1 MTKSSAAILAGAG
14 LRAGLG
20 AGDGVGVPLGVP
32 LGVALEVASGVAAGV
47 GSGVA
52 SGAAP
57 GTSWKG
63 LRRIA
68 SFLLLLGLAGCSS
81 LLHSDAPP
89 VQVYTLRAAAAPAD
103 GRADPPAA
111 GDASLRV
118 AHPLAGPGLGTA
130 QIVLLQPDHRLNV
143 YAASAWAADA
153 PALLESLAVETL
165 RTSGHWRSVEDA
177 ESPFPS
183 DYLLQISIRRF
194 DADYSAGSDAAPTVR
209 VTLDCTLGKEEGR
222 DIVATF
228 TATGS
233 AAASAN
239 RLGDVVAAFQ
249 QATDTAMASLS
260 QEAAAALRPRR

>member
-1 MTKSSAAILAGAG
+1 MTCCM
-14 LRAGLG
+14 
-20 AGDGVGVPLGVP
+20 
-32 LGVALEVASGVAAGV
+32 
-47 GSGVA
+47 
-52 SGAAP
+52 
-57 GTSWKG
+57 G

-68 SFLLLLGLAGCSS
+68 PVLLVLGLAGCSG

-89 VQVYTLRAAAAPAD
+89 VKVYTLRAVSAPAES
-103 GRADPPAA
+103 GTEPSAA

-118 AHPLAGPGLGTA
+118 AQPFAGPGLGTS

-165 RTSGHWRSVEDA
+165 RGSGHWRAVEDA

-194 DADYSAGSDAAPTVR
+194 DADYSGGTDAAPTVR
-209 VTLDCTLGKEEGR
+209 VTLDCTLGKEDGR

-228 TATGS
+228 VASGS
-233 AAASAN
+233 AGATAN

-249 QATDTAMASLS
+249 QATDAAMASLS
-260 QEAAAALRPRR
+260 QQASAAMRPGR